1 MIKLID
7 LLNEVGEGTAKPYEW
22 EEISADDWG
31 AYIRFL
37 TDSETE
43 YQVNLE
49 YFTSNLPLTPDLP
62 GIAVEFLA
70 KPKGEYDFSNTV
82 VVNKGEVY
90 RVMSTIVNIIKYYLK
105 DNKIITYSPEKKSGE
120 DFGKQRDNLY
130 KAFMKKS
137 IPSIKFE
144 QKGETIWAIIP

>member
-7 LLNEVGEGTAKPYEW
+7 LLNEIGEGTSKPYEW
-22 EEISADDWG
+22 KELSSNEWSTYVSFI
-31 AYIRFL
+31 

-43 YQVNLE
+43 YQVNLD
-49 YFTSNLPLTPDLP
+49 YFTSNLPFAPDLP
-62 GIAVEFLA
+62 GMSVDFSA
-70 KPKGEYDFSNTV
+70 KPKGEYDFSNTI

-90 RVMSTIVNIIKYYLK
+90 RVMSTIANIIKYYLK
-105 DNKIITYSPEKKSGE
+105 DNKVIEYAPEKKSGE

-137 IPSIKFE
+137 IPNIKFE